1 MSTKGEIRQQ
11 TKSQVRVPKRYSVI
25 MHNDDYTPMDFVVQV
40 LMEIFNKR
48 KEEAVMLMMM
58 VHKGGKAVVGMYA
71 YDIALTKIRLV
82 TALAEEE
89 GYPFRL
95 TVEEQR

>member
-1 MSTKGEIRQQ
+1 
-11 TKSQVRVPKRYSVI
+11 
-25 MHNDDYTPMDFVVQV
+25 MDFVVQV

-58 VHKGGKAVVGMYA
+58 VHKGGKAVVGMYS

-82 TALAEEE
+82 TALAEEMCIRDSSMCGRNISKE
-89 GYPFRL
+89 PRRR
-95 TVEEQR
+95 Q

>member
-11 TKSQVRVPKRYSVI
+11 TKSQVRGPKRYSVI

-58 VHKGGKAVVGMYA
+58 VHKGGKAVVGMYS

-82 TALAEEE
+82 TALAEEA

>member
-1 MSTKGEIRQQ
+1 MFKCQPKEIRQQ
-11 TKSQVRVPKRYSVI
+11 TKSQSQVPKRYSVI

-58 VHKGGKAVVGMYA
+58 VHKGGKAVVEC
-71 YDIALTKIRLV
+71 IL
-82 TALAEEE
+82 
-89 GYPFRL
+89 
-95 TVEEQR
+95 